1 MINTHSLKDTSLPT
15 FTHAHGHRREV
26 VIISMSRA
34 LSNGLVSLLLP
45 SSSSRKG
52 FEGATSSS
60 WGNGGSGMPANGH
73 FLTLWRHSI
82 QEHICHTLLI
92 YSTTTKYSH
101 ISKKISHLFRQ
112 KVIKMINASLTQL
125 AEN

>member
-1 MINTHSLKDTSLPT
+1 MTNTHSFKDTSLPT

-34 LSNGLVSLLLP
+34 LSSGLVSLLLP

-60 WGNGGSGMPANGH
+60 GGNRGSGMPANNIFLQCGDTIHGH
-73 FLTLWRHSI
+73 MCFNLFI
-82 QEHICHTLLI
+82 QTF
-92 YSTTTKYSH
+92 
-101 ISKKISHLFRQ
+101 SKKITHFF
-112 KVIKMINASLTQL
+112 KC
-125 AEN
+125 